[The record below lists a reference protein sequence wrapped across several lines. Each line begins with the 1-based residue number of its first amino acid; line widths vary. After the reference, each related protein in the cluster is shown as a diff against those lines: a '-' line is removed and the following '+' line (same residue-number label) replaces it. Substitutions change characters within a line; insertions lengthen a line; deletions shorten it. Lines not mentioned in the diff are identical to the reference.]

1 MATPVL
7 TATTNKGSYLPGEG
21 ITGTWVSTDA
31 DNSTEVLRLEGQDA
45 QGNDVSVDL
54 TINRNDPFT
63 MTKISWVRTGVEL
76 TFNNTART
84 FSGTVPTA

>member
-1 MATPVL
+1 MANPVL

-31 DNSTEVLRLEGQDA
+31 DNSTETLRLEGEDS

-54 TINRNDPFT
+54 VINRIDTFT
-63 MTKISWVRTGVEL
+63 MTKISWVRTGAEL

-84 FSGTVPTA
+84 FAGSVPTA